1 VRPTPVL
8 SADLTKRLGA
18 FRLDVSL
25 TAEAGSTLVLV
36 GESGAGKSTILNLLA
51 GLLTPDRGRIVLD
64 GTTYFD
70 AERGIHVPTHRRSVA
85 YVFQDYALFPHL
97 SVFENA
103 AFGLRAQGGVSS
115 RLVRARVSSMLE
127 RLGMADLAPRRPRGL
142 SGGQQQRLA
151 LARALVL
158 EPALLLLDEPLA
170 ALDLQARRE
179 VRAEL
184 RRILSELPCVT
195 LLVTHSPLEALAFG
209 ATIAVIERGRVVQ
222 RGTRD
227 ELLRHPRSAYVAELM
242 GVNFFRG
249 RLVSR
254 DGNGVATVETAEG
267 PLHIADPGA
276 AEPGGSEELMIAVNP
291 REITLH
297 LECPVGTARNV
308 FHAPISE
315 LAPEPPFGERVR
327 VVLDTRPTLVA
338 EVTAEAV
345 RALGLRE
352 GMRVYASF
360 KATGMRVYR

>member
-1 VRPTPVL
+1 ML
-8 SADLTKRLGA
+8 SADLTKRLGT
-18 FRLDVSL
+18 FQLDASL
-25 TAEAGSTLVLV
+25 EAEAGSTLVLV

-51 GLLTPDRGRIVLD
+51 GLLAPDRGRITLD

-70 AERGIHVPTHRRSVA
+70 GERRIDVPVYARPIA
-85 YVFQDYALFPHL
+85 YVFQEYALFPHL

-103 AFGLRAQGGVSS
+103 AFGLRAQGGVPD
-115 RLVRARVSSMLE
+115 RVIRQRVSRTLE
-127 RLGMADLAPRRPRGL
+127 RLGIAELAPRRPRSL

-158 EPALLLLDEPLA
+158 EPKLLLLDEPLA
-170 ALDLQARRE
+170 ALDLQTRRE
-179 VRAEL
+179 VRTEL
-184 RRILSELPCVT
+184 RRILTELPCVT
-195 LLVTHSPLEALAFG
+195 LFVTHSPLEALAFG
-209 ATIAVIERGRVVQ
+209 SRIAVIEDGRIVQ

-227 ELLRHPRSAYVAELM
+227 DLLRHPRTGYVAELM
-242 GVNFFRG
+242 GVNFFQG

-254 DGNGVATVETAEG
+254 DANGMATVETAG
-267 PLHIADPGA
+267 GRLHIVDPGDTDD
-276 AEPGGSEELMIAVNP
+276 LLIAVNP

-297 LECPVGTARNV
+297 LDRPEATARNV

-327 VVLDTRPTLVA
+327 VVLDARPPLVA
-338 EVTAEAV
+338 EITAEAV

-352 GMRVYASF
+352 GTQVYASF